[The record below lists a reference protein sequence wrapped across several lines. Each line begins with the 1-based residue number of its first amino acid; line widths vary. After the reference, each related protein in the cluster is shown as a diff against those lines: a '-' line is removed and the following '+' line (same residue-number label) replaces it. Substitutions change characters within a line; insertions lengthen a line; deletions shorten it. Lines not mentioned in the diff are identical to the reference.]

1 MKILIATWGYPFA
14 WQPTSYE
21 FESIKK
27 EHVRTTLPVLIDA
40 LKPDKVL
47 VIGTDTVLYKE
58 NPTKECDSYTLE
70 VENIISTLNQTPK
83 NERYAA
89 LKNIAQ
95 DLIKEFIEAEVYP
108 HIPQNFRNE
117 EKIKVLIN
125 YNLGWYG
132 YTNKCN
138 KPICGFD
145 LRERTPYDYY
155 ANIFYL
161 IYKEL
166 KPLLNI
172 SDKLELYLDVTH
184 GINYMPIFALKA
196 IEWLASFISAEK
208 EVNLTVINSEPIPQ
222 PYVKGI
228 VLKIFKVLEKTYKG
242 DFFSKHLP
250 KEWIEG
256 KPKKLSPE
264 FEKLFGGKSKEYRP
278 DVEPFL
284 ASFIYGIPL
293 GIKEFLPNL
302 QEIENFV
309 DKKIQEYESSIE
321 VKVNTSNK
329 CLTVKAPQLYNPL
342 PKYVLA
348 AILTLFAQRIIKD
361 KSQGCEN
368 FVTKIVEHFFEE
380 PFKSILDRNIKTWK
394 ECNKNPSQKTCG
406 GENCLDN
413 SDEKA
418 NLRNL
423 VSHSGLLHQCIDIT
437 KCSYS
442 SNKAKVEKLLRKLLA
457 EPR

>member
-27 EHVRTTLPVLIDA
+27 EQVKTTLPVLIEA

-47 VIGTDTVLYKE
+47 VIGTDTVLYKH
-58 NPTKECDSYTLE
+58 NPIRECDEYTAE
-70 VENIISTLNQTPK
+70 VKNIISTLNNTPK
-83 NERYAA
+83 NQRYQEI
-89 LKNIAQ
+89 KHIAKK
-95 DLIKEFIEAEVYP
+95 LIKEFIETEVYP

-117 EKIKVLIN
+117 KNIKVLIN

-132 YTNKCN
+132 STNKCN
-138 KPICGFD
+138 PSICGFD

-155 ANIFYL
+155 ANLFYL
-161 IYKEL
+161 LYKEL
-166 KPLLNI
+166 KPFLQI
-172 SDKLELYLDVTH
+172 ADKLEIYLDVTH

-196 IEWLASFISAEK
+196 IEWLVSFISAEK
-208 EVNLTVINSEPIPQ
+208 EVYLTVINSEPIPQ
-222 PYVKGI
+222 PNVKDI
-228 VLKIFKVLEKTYKG
+228 ILKIFRVLEKTYKG
-242 DFFSKHLP
+242 DFFYKHLP
-250 KEWIEG
+250 TEWIEG
-256 KPKKLSPE
+256 KPKKLSPG
-264 FEKLFGGKSKEYRP
+264 FEKLFGVKSQEYRP

-321 VKVNTSNK
+321 VKVNTNNQ
-329 CLTVKAPQLYNPL
+329 CVTVKAPQLYKPL

-348 AILTLFAQRIIKD
+348 AILTLFAQRIIKENT
-361 KSQGCEN
+361 QGCEN

-394 ECNKNPSQKTCG
+394 ECNKNPSQETCG
-406 GENCLDN
+406 SEKCLGN

-437 KCSYS
+437 KCSYG
-442 SNKAKVEKLLRKLLA
+442 SNKQKVEKLLRDLLA